1 MSSPFATTAARATG
15 GGAVGSV
22 QSPGVW
28 STSPGAG
35 AVSRQSSAFHS
46 RNSSSISDIS
56 YQEVE
61 DTANEPFGM
70 EAQVEEYCGM
80 TPAAYVVD
88 AGPRP
93 SATLPHEP
101 VASPTGPVT
110 TDGTGVSV
118 DANGEEV
125 HEPIES
131 EEQLALKIPFSPTGG
146 LLKKGS
152 LASSAFNLASTAL
165 GAGILGIPW
174 SMAQSGMLVGLIF
187 LIFCC
192 IGAIYSIWLL
202 MRLVNMLDAPTYE
215 LLAQKA
221 FGKKGRYLAALSLML
236 TTFVSSILYVKVVGS
251 IMTPVHAE
259 IVKSTTFPDG
269 DWGIR
274 LVQFIFWLVV
284 MLPLSLLK
292 EINSLRYP
300 SMIGVCSVV
309 FLIMAVVIH
318 ISLNRSAQDVED
330 NAVVATVPSLEWVQS
345 LNNIKFAFGAQS
357 TAFPVYAELRPH
369 ILPLMTKATSIAM
382 IGCTIIY
389 CVAGCLGVLDFG
401 RGVPDNLL
409 DAFQE
414 PMREWYL
421 ILAYVS
427 FCFTIVVSFPIMMLP
442 CRDACIQWFLGY
454 ENPADCPDAKRR
466 GVVIVLSTTSM
477 AIGLFVPSLN
487 LMFGI
492 LGGVFANLVSFVL
505 PAAIAL
511 KTGWTRDEVGLLH
524 VIGVWA
530 LLAAGALLGPLGTI
544 VSIYLELTKP

>member
-1 MSSPFATTAARATG
+1 MSATPFGTAAATDD
-15 GGAVGSV
+15 
-22 QSPGVW
+22 QSPSVW
-28 STSPGAG
+28 SVSPGAAAIRQHAS
-35 AVSRQSSAFHS
+35 AVHS
-46 RNSSSISDIS
+46 RSASSVSPGNGPSF
-56 YQEVE
+56 ERE
-61 DTANEPFGM
+61 DTSTEPFGV
-70 EAQVEEYCGM
+70 EAQLEEQAEIP
-80 TPAAYVVD
+80 TTQSTEPIATPPAADTTVAIAD
-88 AGPRP
+88 A
-93 SATLPHEP
+93 
-101 VASPTGPVT
+101 
-110 TDGTGVSV
+110 
-118 DANGEEV
+118 V

-131 EEQLALKIPFSPTGG
+131 EEQLELKVPFSPTGG
-146 LLKKGS
+146 FIRKGG

-202 MRLVNMLDAPTYE
+202 MRLVNILDAPTYE
-215 LLAQKA
+215 LLAEKT
-221 FGKKGRYLAALSLML
+221 FGKKGRYTAALSLLL
-236 TTFVSSILYVKVVGS
+236 TTFVGSILYMKVIGS

-274 LVQFIFWLVV
+274 LVQFIFWLAV

-300 SMIGVCSVV
+300 SMVGVCSVF
-309 FLIMAVVIH
+309 FLIMAIIIH
-318 ISLNRSAQDVED
+318 MSLNRSAEDVRH
-330 NAVVATVPSLEWVQS
+330 NAVVATVPSLGWLQS
-345 LNNIKFAFGAQS
+345 LNNIKFAFGAQT

-369 ILPLMTKATSIAM
+369 VLPLMTKATTIAM
-382 IGCTIIY
+382 IGCLFLY
-389 CVAGCLGVLDFG
+389 CATGYLGLLDFG